1 MKIINNNKVT
11 KLISVIL
18 LIVIVIITQ
27 TACQSS
33 KDVEPISDEGFYL
46 DTVCRISIYEID
58 GGLDKDKANKAI
70 ADGFKLC
77 RSLENTLSNTI
88 DSSEVSQINNA
99 GGNWVSVGKDTMKV
113 IKAGVKYGDLSGGD
127 FDITIG
133 SVTALWDFQ
142 ATDPKVPDDALI
154 KEALTHVNYKNI
166 EFDGDKIRLTDPKAR
181 IDLGGI
187 AKGYVA
193 DKVTELLEKKGVT
206 SAVIN
211 LGGNV
216 SLIGGK
222 PDGSP
227 FVIGV
232 EKPYTDRTEVIG
244 TTEAKDKTVVTSGI
258 YERQFKKDGKIYH
271 HVLDSHTG
279 YPAETKLE
287 AVSLVMDKGK
297 SMDADALSTCT
308 LMKGDKGGKTFL
320 KSQKGVEAAFCAEG
334 KEIDKTSGMKFTPE
348 K

>member
-1 MKIINNNKVT
+1 MKIISNKFI
-11 KLISVIL
+11 KFISVFL

-27 TACQSS
+27 TACQSI
-33 KDVEPISDEGFYL
+33 KDIEPVSDEGFYL

-58 GGLDKDKANKAI
+58 GGLNKEKAGKAI
-70 ADGFKLC
+70 EEGFNLC
-77 RSLENTLSNTI
+77 RSMENTLSNTI
-88 DSSEVSQINNA
+88 DSSEVSRINNS
-99 GGNWVSVGKDTMKV
+99 GGNWVAVGEDTMKV
-113 IKAGVKYGDLSGGD
+113 IKAGVKYGDLSDGD

-142 ATDPKVPDDALI
+142 ADDPKVPVESSI
-154 KEALTHVNYKNI
+154 EEALTHVNYKNI
-166 EFDGDKIRLTDPKAR
+166 EFDGNKIRLSDPKAK

-227 FVIGV
+227 FVVGV
-232 EKPYTDRTEVIG
+232 EKPYTDRTEIIG
-244 TTEAKDKTVVTSGI
+244 TTEAKDRTVVTSGI

-271 HVLDSHTG
+271 HVLDPHTG

-287 AVSLVMDKGK
+287 SVTLVMNKGK

-308 LMKGDKGGKTFL
+308 LMKGDEGGKRFI
-320 KSQKGVEAAFCAEG
+320 KSQNGVEAVFCAEG
-334 KEIDKTSGMKFTPE
+334 KEIDKTSGMKFKSE